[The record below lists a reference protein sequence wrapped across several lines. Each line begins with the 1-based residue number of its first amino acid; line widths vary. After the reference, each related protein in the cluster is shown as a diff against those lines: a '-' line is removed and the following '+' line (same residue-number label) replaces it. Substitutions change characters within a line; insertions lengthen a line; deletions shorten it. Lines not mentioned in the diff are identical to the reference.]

1 LQAESIS
8 WYVSG
13 MPTSTS
19 MGVVFNGLCF
29 FPRLVPN
36 CISCEQSPF
45 IHTLAVFTT
54 YCPSYCDKIFIFV
67 INIFRM

>member
-1 LQAESIS
+1 
-8 WYVSG
+8 

-19 MGVVFNGLCF
+19 MGVVLIGLCF
-29 FPRLVPN
+29 FPRLVPK

-54 YCPSYCDKIFIFV
+54 
-67 INIFRM
+67 